1 LKPGGKIRIASP
13 NLNSVI
19 NLQTDKPSA
28 EQKNYIDWINRL
40 FLKNFGA
47 DDINNPVFV
56 INSIFY
62 GHGHKFIYDIKTLS
76 DIMNQAGFN
85 NIIECRYGESSDPNL
100 KNLEMHGSAIKN
112 LQAAVYETLIIEG
125 QTPNRPL

>member
-1 LKPGGKIRIASP
+1 
-13 NLNSVI
+13 
-19 NLQTDKPSA
+19 
-28 EQKNYIDWINRL
+28 
-40 FLKNFGA
+40 
-47 DDINNPVFV
+47 
-56 INSIFY
+56 
-62 GHGHKFIYDIKTLS
+62 
-76 DIMNQAGFN
+76 MNQAGFN